1 MPYLFIIIYAIS
13 LIYFAFAERVKIFIW
28 ILVIQGLI
36 LFGMVFF
43 SLKEIE
49 LFEFIFI
56 LTETIV
62 VKSIVVPW
70 FLNRVRKH
78 NTLKRI
84 HEPSVSVFY
93 SVIVIMLILI
103 MSFFISN
110 NLSESKIH
118 TQFLSVA
125 FASIIYG
132 LYFIIIHKNIFS
144 HVVGYLIIENG
155 IFMLS
160 LAVGNTMPMMVNMAI
175 LFDVLMGI
183 LVLGIFINRVGNT
196 FQSDH
201 VNQLTEL
208 RD

>member
-1 MPYLFIIIYAIS
+1 MTHLFIIIYAIS
-13 LIYFAFAERVKIFIW
+13 LIYFAFAERVKKFVW
-28 ILVIQGLI
+28 LLVIQGLI

-43 SLKEIE
+43 SLKEIQIFD
-49 LFEFIFI
+49 LIFI

-78 NTLKRI
+78 NSLKRI

-93 SVIVIMLILI
+93 SVIIVMLSLIL
-103 MSFFISN
+103 SFILSN
-110 NLSESKIH
+110 NILDSKMH
-118 TQFLSVA
+118 TQFSSVA
-125 FASIIYG
+125 FSSIIYG

-160 LAVGNTMPMMVNMAI
+160 LAVGSEIPMLVNLAV
-175 LFDVLMGI
+175 LLDVVMGI
-183 LVLGIFINRVGNT
+183 LVLGIFINQIGNT
-196 FQSDH
+196 FHSDE
-201 VNQLTEL
+201 VNQLSNL
-208 RD
+208 KD